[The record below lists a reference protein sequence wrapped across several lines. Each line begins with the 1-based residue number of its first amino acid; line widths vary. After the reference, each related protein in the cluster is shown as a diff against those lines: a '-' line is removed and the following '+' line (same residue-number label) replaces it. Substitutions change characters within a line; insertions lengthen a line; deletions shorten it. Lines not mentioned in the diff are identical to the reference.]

1 MYNEIIMDHFKNP
14 RNVGQIE
21 DADGVGEAENSVCGD
36 TTKLYLRIQEGKI
49 RDSKFKTFGC
59 TAAIAASSML
69 TQMLKGLRV
78 EEAVKITKED
88 VSNALGGLPPLKV
101 HCSVLA
107 EDAVKSAVE
116 DYKQRSR
123 N

>member
-36 TTKLYLRIQEGKI
+36 TTKLYLMIQEGKI

-116 DYKQRSR
+116 DYKQRAR
-123 N
+123 

>member
-1 MYNEIIMDHFKNP
+1 MQMEWERP
-14 RNVGQIE
+14 RI
-21 DADGVGEAENSVCGD
+21 SVCGD
-36 TTKLYLRIQEGKI
+36 TTKLYLRIENGKI

-107 EDAVKSAVE
+107 EGAVKSAVE
-116 DYKQRSR
+116 DYKQRAR

>member
-36 TTKLYLRIQEGKI
+36 TTKLYLRIENGKI

-107 EDAVKSAVE
+107 EGAVKSAVE
-116 DYKQRSR
+116 DYKQRAR